1 MFENLLPSNR
11 GSYADRFFID
21 YPQVERAFV
30 NKAANVYPWLEQQ
43 GVDPTVLRALYDLDV
58 QRLLRGQRPLSSPRV
73 VNGVLQP
80 GETLQSVLAATPTP
94 DEPYGRSLAPEIR
107 RTRLSDIPGNIASD
121 AATVFRSIPKLPVQI
136 VKSIADIPNTFTRID
151 EADGDWR
158 KISQAPVINLIPGTY
173 TLGNILAGEGSE
185 LVEHPLFT
193 ALDVLPFATAK
204 AFKAPA
210 RMLDD
215 AGNLANKSL
224 YRTVFP
230 RSTRFSIE
238 DAERA
243 MGLSRVAD
251 RFNLPPRPRV
261 SIVDLALDTRFGRR
275 ARDVV
280 DAQRIRFRGSAPGR
294 ALQRSFGQT
303 TRDLSIQIR
312 EVERLILDILDPDSP
327 FWKYGDTERRLI
339 YRSVFDVDEPAIRK
353 FAEFRSKYGDEFGVE
368 FYGSP
373 ERWAQRRVEL
383 TDILETNPRAIPELP
398 PHERAFIDDYRSTVD
413 EIIKPYVS
421 DSLDD
426 QRPLIRVDMGHGP
439 EVYNWQQG
447 AKILKAR
454 SYLAFADELH
464 DIVNIVKDPR
474 YPVSVDDLVAR
485 LTSSRV
491 LNDPKFPKSLQSL
504 ALQGYMFA
512 LIQRG
517 VDATELARMAV
528 KSRYG
533 AMKPSVI
540 AEAADLSKRFHHP
553 IYTVDDLLDAIQP
566 FYTTTTNRRI
576 RQNITSEL
584 RPLREAIHGGRWGRV
599 RAEFRR
605 VWNQVD
611 KGKVINLPEPF
622 TNLDRTAV
630 ERTLDLFIDKDRW
643 LGLPE
648 VRAVASPRMRNVAA
662 KTVARLERSTVPA
675 RWAPLVQKAI
685 DERMTQLARTLTE
698 AASEKGLLD
707 PDDAFRVV
715 ELVNRN
721 REYRQLQKVLDRLGD
736 PDLPATWETLYRH
749 TIAEMRGSWQEL
761 AAEGLDPVFV
771 HHVGIGRAHIVHF
784 PGVRTEARPPGH
796 WQERTLDFS
805 PHEGDLSLALHHQ
818 MMEILVKKG
827 EDHMVDLITNGSKYE
842 GWRPVA
848 KSYGELVDLM
858 RPVIE
863 RHQSHHRGMS
873 FEQAAQQVI
882 GRTWV
887 RWDHSKFKN
896 FGTPESPMYPSGGRG
911 RPGVPAPMSHAEHLY
926 IPRNIWDALQDFQ
939 RAPRVSAVWDP
950 VMNVFRTSTLILSP
964 RWHVYNLLGNMLNVT
979 TAEGFGWVK
988 HLPEAWRAANAV
1000 RRGVQPSELVGV
1012 TPLPHNIRLSL
1023 GQARVEQITYNEF
1036 GRAAMDQLRTKLD
1049 DIAPG
1054 TSQKLLDWGKP
1065 LGKQFNRLTDLSLRL
1080 NAMVDDA
1087 ARIAGWL
1094 AAYERFMKKKPSY
1107 SPWVE
1112 RWLHDRGAMPR
1123 SWSEL
1128 ARIQAERDMRK
1139 WAYNWDSLTPWERS
1153 AARFVFPFY
1162 GFFSHILRYAT
1173 QYTID
1178 HPFRMAVVAAFARS
1192 ELEDWGT
1199 GLPAYLHNLVIVSA
1213 PDEKGFRKAL
1223 NFGGWNPFA
1232 DTAAL
1237 LTLTGWMS
1245 QANPIISTLA
1255 QQFGIDPRTGEASLY
1270 PTARFNEQ
1278 TGRLELAKPSFVQ
1291 SAVQNLIPQT
1301 QAVFNLAGVNPDFN
1315 RLSVSNPQ
1323 AAHRLLATSVG
1334 VPVLVRDVNPIQE
1347 VAKAEMARR
1356 NAAKQAL
1363 SEALR
1368 SGASTVPGY
1377 PSLTAQLQTLKAQA
1391 DPQMLQRFRPPV
1403 DSPSVLDLLRQS
1415 ARTVVGAT

>member
-1 MFENLLPSNR
+1 MFEHLLPSNR

-21 YPQVERAFV
+21 YPQVEQSFV
-30 NKAANVYPWLEQQ
+30 NKASTVYPWLEQQ
-43 GVDPTVLRALYDLDV
+43 GADPTVLRALYDLDV

-73 VNGVLQP
+73 VDGTLQP
-80 GETLQSVLAATPTP
+80 GETLQSILAATPTP
-94 DEPYGRSLAPEIR
+94 GEPYGRSLAPEIR
-107 RTRLSDIPGNIASD
+107 RNRLSDIPGNVASD
-121 AATVFRSIPKLPVQI
+121 AATIFRSIPKLPIQI

-151 EADGDWR
+151 EANGDWR
-158 KISQAPVINLIPGTY
+158 KISQAPIINLIPGSY
-173 TLGNILAGEGSE
+173 TLGNLLAGEGSQ

-215 AGNLANKSL
+215 AGNLANRSI
-224 YRTVFP
+224 YRNVFP
-230 RSTRFSIE
+230 RSTRLSIE

-243 MGLSRVAD
+243 MGLSRTAD
-251 RFNLPPRPRV
+251 RFGLPSTPRV
-261 SIVDLALDTRFGRR
+261 SLVDLALDTRLGRR
-275 ARDVV
+275 VRQTV
-280 DAQRIRFRGSAPGR
+280 DAQRLRFRGSPPGR

-303 TRDLSIQIR
+303 TRDLSIQVR

-339 YRSVFDVDEPAIRK
+339 YKSVFDVDEPAIQK
-353 FAEFRSKYGDEFGVE
+353 FAAFRDSYGDEFGAK

-373 ERWAQRRVEL
+373 EKWAQRRVEL
-383 TDILETNPRAIPELP
+383 TDILETNPRAIDSLP
-398 PHERAFIDDYRSTVD
+398 SHERAFINDYRSTLD

-421 DSLDD
+421 DTLDD
-426 QRPLIRVDMGHGP
+426 PRPLIRVDMPHGS
-439 EVYNWQQG
+439 EIYNWQQG
-447 AKILKAR
+447 AKIVKAR
-454 SYLAFADELH
+454 NYFHLADELH
-464 DIVNIVKDPR
+464 DIVNVVKNPQH
-474 YPVSVDDLVAR
+474 PISVDELVER
-485 LTSSRV
+485 LANSRV
-491 LNDPKFPKSLQSL
+491 LNDPKFPKSMQAL
-504 ALQGYMFA
+504 ALQGYTFA

-517 VDATELARMAV
+517 VDAREVAKLAIQ
-528 KSRYG
+528 SRYG

-540 AEAADLSKRFHHP
+540 AKAADLSKRFHHP
-553 IYTVDDLLDAIQP
+553 IYTADDLLDAIQP
-566 FYTTTTNRRI
+566 VYTTTTNRQI

-584 RPLREAIHGGRWGRV
+584 RPLREAIHGGKWGRV
-599 RAEFRR
+599 RVEFRR
-605 VWNQVD
+605 VWNLID
-611 KGKVINLPEPF
+611 KGKLTNIPDTF
-622 TNLDRTAV
+622 ANLDRFAV

-643 LGLPE
+643 LNLSE
-648 VRAVASPRMRNVAA
+648 VRAMASPKMRNVAA
-662 KTVARLERSTVPA
+662 KTAARLERNTVPA

-685 DERMTQLARTLTE
+685 DQRMTDIARVLTDV
-698 AASEKGLLD
+698 ATGSGVLD
-707 PDDAFRVV
+707 PDDAFRIV

-721 REYRQLQKVLDRLGD
+721 REYRQLQKVLDELND
-736 PDLPATWETLYRH
+736 PNLPATWEALYRG
-749 TIAEMRGSWQEL
+749 TVAEMRGTWREL
-761 AAEGLDPVFV
+761 ASNGFDPVFV
-771 HHVGIGRAHIVHF
+771 HHVGIGRAHMVHF
-784 PGVRTEARPPGH
+784 PGVRTEARTPGH
-796 WQERTLDFS
+796 WQERTLNFA

-827 EDHMVDLITNGSKYE
+827 EDHMVDLITYGSKYE

-858 RPVIE
+858 RPIIE

-896 FGTPESPMYPSGGRG
+896 FGTRESPMYPSGGRG
-911 RPGVPAPMSHAEHLY
+911 RPGVPAPMSQAEHLY
-926 IPRNIWDALQDFQ
+926 VPRNIWDALQDFQ
-939 RAPRVSAVWDP
+939 RAPRVTAVWDP

-979 TAEGFGWVK
+979 TSEGFGWVK
-988 HLPEAWRAANAV
+988 HLPEAWKAANAV
-1000 RRGVQPSELVGV
+1000 RREVQPSGL

-1023 GQARVEQITYNEF
+1023 GQARVEQVTYNEF

-1065 LGKQFNRLTDLSLRL
+1065 LGRQFNRLTDFSLRM

-1094 AAYERFMKKKPSY
+1094 SAYDRYMKKKPSY
-1107 SPWVE
+1107 SSKVE
-1112 RWLHDRGAMPR
+1112 RWLLEQDMMPR

-1153 AARFVFPFY
+1153 AARFMFPFY
-1162 GFFSHILRYAT
+1162 GFFSHILRYAA

-1178 HPFRMAVVAAFARS
+1178 HPFRMALVAAFARN

-1232 DTAAL
+1232 DTANL

-1278 TGRLELAKPSFVQ
+1278 TGRLELSKPSFFQ

-1315 RLSVSNPQ
+1315 RLAVSNPQ

-1334 VPVLVRDVNPIQE
+1334 IPVLVRDVNPIQE

-1368 SGASTVPGY
+1368 SGSTSVPGY
-1377 PSLTAQLQTLKAQA
+1377 PSLTAQLQALRSQA

-1403 DSPSVLDLLRQS
+1403 DTPGVLDLLRQS
-1415 ARTVVGAT
+1415 VRTVVGQ